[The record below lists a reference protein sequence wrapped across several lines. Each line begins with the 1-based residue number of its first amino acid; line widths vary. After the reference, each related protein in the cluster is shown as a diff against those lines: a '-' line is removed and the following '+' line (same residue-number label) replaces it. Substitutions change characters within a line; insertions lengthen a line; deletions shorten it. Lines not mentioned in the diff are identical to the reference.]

1 MRSNALAPEAG
12 AALRLEQV
20 VRAYGDVRAVNGISL
35 DVAPGEFFT
44 LLGPSGSGKTTTL
57 QLIAGFQTPTA
68 GDIYLDGARITSVPP
83 FRRGIGVVFQ
93 SYALFPNMTVFE
105 NVAFPLRIRTT
116 PRAEIRRRVDEALE
130 AVKLSGYGGRHIGQ
144 LSGGQQQRV
153 AVARAIVFGARLLLM
168 DEPLGALDARLRKE
182 MQAELKSLQ
191 ARLGVTVIYVT
202 HDQEEAL
209 VMSDRIA
216 VIRSGRVE
224 QVAPPDE
231 MYRAPATRFV
241 AEFIGDANVVTAR
254 VEQWEGG
261 QATLVAG
268 RARLVCAYP
277 TPLASGQDVTLA
289 IRPEHIV
296 LGAGLQTPNVL
307 KGVIAESYF
316 KGDQTVMVVETDAGV
331 RLAVKEMNGDTDTA
345 ARVGDAVTVGW
356 RPERATLLLQ

>member
-1 MRSNALAPEAG
+1 MTSSAVAPHAG
-12 AALRLEQV
+12 AAVRIEDV
-20 VRAYGDVRAVNGISL
+20 VRVYGDVQAVNGITL

-68 GDIYLDGARITSVPP
+68 GEIYLDGVRITAVPP

-93 SYALFPNMTVFE
+93 SYALFPHLTVFE
-105 NVAFPLRIRTT
+105 NIAFPLRIRKT
-116 PRAEIRRRVDEALE
+116 PRAEIRSRVDEALE
-130 AVKLSGYGGRHIGQ
+130 AVKLAGYGGRQIGQ

-182 MQAELKSLQ
+182 MQTELKRLQ
-191 ARLGVTVIYVT
+191 AHLGVTVIYVT

-224 QVAPPDE
+224 QVARPDV

-254 VEQWEGG
+254 VEHWELGL
-261 QATLVAG
+261 ATLMAG
-268 RARLVCAYP
+268 RGKVTCACS
-277 TPLASGQDVTLA
+277 TPLERGQDVTLA

-296 LGAGLQTPNVL
+296 LGAGQHTPNVL
-307 KGVIAESYF
+307 KGVIVESYF
-316 KGDQTVMVVETDAGV
+316 KGDQTVMLVETETGL
-331 RLAVKEMNGDTDTA
+331 RLAVKETNGVTDTCA
-345 ARVGDAVTVGW
+345 HVGDAVTLAW
-356 RPERATLLLQ
+356 RPELATVLLQ